1 MNIGYFAFIISQF
14 GYQCVKVAVHRM
26 LLTAFPVKF
35 CYITSV
41 SMHLT
46 EFLHHLCL
54 WEVIRI
60 KSSFCYC
67 ERIIPQP
74 RPTLCDPHGLY
85 NPWNSPCQNTGVDS
99 ISLLQG
105 SSQTR
110 DLIQVS
116 HIEGG
121 FFTSWAQGKP
131 RKTGVGSLSLLQGI
145 FPTEESNQGLLHCR
159 QFLYWLNC
167 S

>member
-74 RPTLCDPHGLY
+74 RPTLCDTVAYSPPGCPLHG
-85 NPWNSPCQNTGVDS
+85 
-99 ISLLQG
+99 ILQARILECIAIPSSRE
-105 SSQTR
+105 SSQPGDRTR
-110 DLIQVS
+110 VFCVS
-116 HIEGG
+116 CI
-121 FFTSWAQGKP
+121 GKW
-131 RKTGVGSLSLLQGI
+131 V
-145 FPTEESNQGLLHCR
+145 
-159 QFLYWLNC
+159 LYH
-167 S
+167 

>member
-35 CYITSV
+35 CYITSA

-74 RPTLCDPHGLY
+74 RPTLCDTVAYIARQADLFMGFSRQEYWSALPCPPPGNLP
-85 NPWNSPCQNTGVDS
+85 NLGIEPESFVSPALAS
-99 ISLLQG
+99 
-105 SSQTR
+105 
-110 DLIQVS
+110 
-116 HIEGG
+116 G
-121 FFTSWAQGKP
+121 FFTTSATCEAPNDVW
-131 RKTGVGSLSLLQGI
+131 
-145 FPTEESNQGLLHCR
+145 N
-159 QFLYWLNC
+159 
-167 S
+167 